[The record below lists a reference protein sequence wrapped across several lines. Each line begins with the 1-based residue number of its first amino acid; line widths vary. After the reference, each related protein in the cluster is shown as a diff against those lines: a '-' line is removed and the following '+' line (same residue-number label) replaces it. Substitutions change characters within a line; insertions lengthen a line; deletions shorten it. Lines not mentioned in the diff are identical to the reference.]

1 MKERNMKLNKFA
13 NLLVIGL
20 VVCVAASGCKKKP
33 VGVTELP
40 GAKAGK
46 PSEVPDTGRAQS
58 ETTPTGSDGTPAAPI
73 LREALRPT
81 RPTCIQGW
89 LEDAQALKAET
100 VYFDFDSSVIK
111 ASEKP
116 KVAAVADYLK
126 ANKGKAV
133 RVEGNC
139 DERGTEEYNR
149 SLGERR
155 ALAVREELIRL
166 GIGPTEVD
174 TISYGKD
181 RPAAQGHDE
190 AAWKL
195 NRRDDFIVLSPPA
208 RKRVELDPP
217 SFARHRLSK
226 PVPLLLWE
234 PAPRPRPARCQ
245 SRGPMAPK
253 GIRRVS
259 EGFPRF
265 RWGFPRHSH
274 ACFGATRATLPSPS
288 TSWTA
293 PADRVFNRTCRAI
306 WLCQDASFGAL

>member
-33 VGVTELP
+33 VNVTELP
-40 GAKAGK
+40 GSRAGK
-46 PSEVPDTGRAQS
+46 APEMPPGSAIATGEAPGATPGATSPTDTSG
-58 ETTPTGSDGTPAAPI
+58 GTPSNPAD
-73 LREALRPT
+73 LHR
-81 RPTCIQGW
+81 GW

-116 KVAAVADYLK
+116 KAAAVADYLK

-155 ALAVREELIRL
+155 ALALREELIRL

-181 RPAAQGHDE
+181 KPVAQGHDE
-190 AAWKL
+190 SAWKQ
-195 NRRDDFIVLSPPA
+195 NRRDDFIVLT
-208 RKRVELDPP
+208 
-217 SFARHRLSK
+217 K
-226 PVPLLLWE
+226 PG
-234 PAPRPRPARCQ
+234 
-245 SRGPMAPK
+245 S
-253 GIRRVS
+253 
-259 EGFPRF
+259 
-265 RWGFPRHSH
+265 
-274 ACFGATRATLPSPS
+274 
-288 TSWTA
+288 
-293 PADRVFNRTCRAI
+293 
-306 WLCQDASFGAL
+306 